1 MLDHKKTLPPG
12 NRSTGPDPLPDQG
25 RTQLSQEKERSRL
38 PRLLFENPLHH
49 AGADAERSADL
60 ENAVS
65 VGSQLQ
71 YPRFDRRLNPAPA
84 QLRTFRPS
92 ASKTR
97 VYSFANDPTLELGK
111 HAKHLKHRFARSR
124 RSIES
129 LLVEEQDRDPQI
141 WPKKRPFWGCAW
153 KPAFRGDWMV
163 ETEGTEL
170 PTPHAVVI
178 EPGL

>member
-1 MLDHKKTLPPG
+1 MPWTIPNLLLHDKPVPLAQAQSCPPA
-12 NRSTGPDPLPDQG
+12 TDPPAPTRARIRAGLNSARG
-25 RTQLSQEKERSRL
+25 KERSGL

-71 YPRFDRRLNPAPA
+71 YARLDRGLNPTPA

-97 VYSFANDPTLELGK
+97 VYSFANDPTLELG
-111 HAKHLKHRFARSR
+111 
-124 RSIES
+124 
-129 LLVEEQDRDPQI
+129 
-141 WPKKRPFWGCAW
+141 
-153 KPAFRGDWMV
+153 
-163 ETEGTEL
+163 
-170 PTPHAVVI
+170 
-178 EPGL
+178 

>member
-1 MLDHKKTLPPG
+1 MVRWFDIRGLGAVLDHKKPLSPG
-12 NRSTGPDPLPDQG
+12 NRSAGLDPRPDQG
-25 RTQLSQEKERSRL
+25 RTQLSQGKERSRL

-71 YPRFDRRLNPAPA
+71 YARLDRGLNPTPA

-129 LLVEEQDRDPQI
+129 LLVEEQTDALVMKALEYAEQVGERSS
-141 WPKKRPFWGCAW
+141 
-153 KPAFRGDWMV
+153 
-163 ETEGTEL
+163 
-170 PTPHAVVI
+170 
-178 EPGL
+178 EPIH

>member
-1 MLDHKKTLPPG
+1 MWLGWFDVRGLGAVLDHKKPLPPG
-12 NRSTGPDPLPDQG
+12 NRSTGPDPRPDQG
-25 RTQLSQEKERSRL
+25 RTQLSQGKERSRL

-71 YPRFDRRLNPAPA
+71 YARLDRGLNPTPA

-129 LLVEEQDRDPQI
+129 LLVEEQTDALVMKALEYAEQVGERSS
-141 WPKKRPFWGCAW
+141 
-153 KPAFRGDWMV
+153 
-163 ETEGTEL
+163 
-170 PTPHAVVI
+170 
-178 EPGL
+178 EPIH